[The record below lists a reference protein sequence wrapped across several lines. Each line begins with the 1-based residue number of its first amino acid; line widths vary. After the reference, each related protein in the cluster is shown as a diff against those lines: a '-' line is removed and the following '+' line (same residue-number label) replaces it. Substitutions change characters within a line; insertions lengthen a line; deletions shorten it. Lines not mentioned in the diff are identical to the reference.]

1 MTTYDKIRRENP
13 GVEIG
18 ECWEGVGYYLGD
30 GSWCDPDFVGM
41 PGELE
46 HVLSDDVRE
55 NRVLEANW
63 R

>member
-1 MTTYDKIRRENP
+1 MTDYEKIRRANP

-41 PGELE
+41 PGEYEFERSNSQPTILK
-46 HVLSDDVRE
+46 HA
-55 NRVLEANW
+55 EAV
-63 R
+63 